1 MEHVGVL
8 RVDTDRHI
16 EAAILESI
24 AGRRIA
30 DAAHLAE
37 SSLQHTSG
45 MAGWDAVGA
54 EWAASYDPA
63 ASEVLRACHDLALA
77 SSDTALAL
85 TLAAGRYISAEHVA
99 SMGLSLFFT
108 PPAPAAVEDGAG
120 TRIPSAGS
128 PNPGWPPPSW
138 DIIAGIAGVVW
149 PAGDPDVL
157 GNAATAW
164 TALADSV
171 RAALDGPGTDAG
183 LAVQGLQS
191 EDLALFRERST
202 VIRESGRLIAQASRD
217 IAAGCEE
224 LATAVR
230 TAHQELVDETEGFVL
245 ECAALAAVGVAL
257 SLVTLGGSA
266 AVTTLVGAARTAQ
279 MVARVHGVISRLA
292 LLARTGAVATRLSG
306 ATRLTAGLRTPA
318 RPIASMRSAP
328 GWTRQSAPFAGARA
342 STGRLSR
349 LAPAARVLR
358 PVGSAGLKLLD
369 SRAVSV
375 ALSSPASLVRGRLSL
390 PARRMVVGPG
400 AVGGSASDQVFAL
413 LRSKGLGSS
422 VLPAADAAVRT
433 RDRIETARGLVALP
447 GALKDRYGAVVVDAG
462 PVRSPGRLTGVR
474 ASPGPGPTIGSSPSR
489 RTSRPAASP

>member
-1 MEHVGVL
+1 MGVL

-99 SMGLSLFFT
+99 SMGLSRFLTPPT
-108 PPAPAAVEDGAG
+108 PPAVEEYAG
-120 TRIPSAGS
+120 LRLPSAGA

-149 PAGDPDVL
+149 PAGDPDAL
-157 GNAATAW
+157 GSAAAAW
-164 TALADSV
+164 TALADGV

-202 VIRESGRLIAQASRD
+202 VVRESGGQIARASRD

-230 TAHQELVDETEGFVL
+230 TAHQELIDETEGFVL
-245 ECAALAAVGVAL
+245 ECAALAAVGATL

-292 LLARTGAVATRLSG
+292 LLARTGAVGTRLAG
-306 ATRLTAGLRTPA
+306 ATRITAGLRTRL
-318 RPIASMRSAP
+318 RPLTPMRAVP
-328 GWTRQSAPFAGARA
+328 GWTRPSAPLAGARA
-342 STGRLSR
+342 PLGRPSR

-358 PVGSAGLKLLD
+358 PVGTAGLKLLD

-390 PARRMVVGPG
+390 PARRIVVGQG

-413 LRSKGLGSS
+413 LRSRGMGQS
-422 VLPAADAAVRT
+422 VLPAAEAAVRT

-447 GALKDRYGAVVVDAG
+447 GALRDRYGPVVVHTA
-462 PVRSPGRLTGVR
+462 PVHSPGRLTGVR
-474 ASPGPGPTIGSSPSR
+474 ASPWTGPTTGSSRAR

>member
-1 MEHVGVL
+1 MGVL

-45 MAGWDAVGA
+45 MAGWAAVGA

-99 SMGLSLFFT
+99 SMGLSRFFT
-108 PPAPAAVEDGAG
+108 PPTPAAVEEGAG
-120 TRIPSAGS
+120 TRIPSAGA

-138 DIIAGIAGVVW
+138 DIIAGIAGVIW
-149 PAGDPDVL
+149 PAGDPDL
-157 GNAATAW
+157 LASAAAAW
-164 TALADSV
+164 AALADDI
-171 RAALDGPGTDAG
+171 RAAIDGPGAEAAF
-183 LAVQGLQS
+183 AVRCLQS

-292 LLARTGAVATRLSG
+292 LLARTRAVATRLSG
-306 ATRLTAGLRTPA
+306 ATRMTAGLRTPA
-318 RPIASMRSAP
+318 CPITSMRSAP

-342 STGRLSR
+342 STGRPSR

-422 VLPAADAAVRT
+422 VLPAAEAAVRT

-474 ASPGPGPTIGSSPSR
+474 ASPGPGPTIGSSPVR